1 MKEMANVLL
10 AIYVWGPLMLLA
22 LGAAWTL
29 LIFGAWKI
37 TTAVQHIANK
47 YYRKFICKKFVND
60 KDKKMR

>member
-10 AIYVWGPLMLLA
+10 AIYVWEPLMLLV
-22 LGAAWTL
+22 LGAVWTL

-37 TTAVQHIANK
+37 TTAVQHITNK
-47 YYRKFICKKFVND
+47 CCKKFTCKNSVND